1 MNFDERIN
9 KFLDRLSDFFAHYP
23 GVLPIVGLL
32 LIVLN
37 FILQI
42 FPGPNGGWVVES
54 NLCLHLGLILGMI
67 GFLLVRPITRE

>member
-1 MNFDERIN
+1 MSFDERMN
-9 KFLDRLSDFFAHYP
+9 RFLDWLSDFFAQYP
-23 GVLPIVGLL
+23 GVLPILGLL

-42 FPGPNGGWVVES
+42 FPGPNSGWFVES
-54 NLCLHLGLILGMI
+54 NFCLHLGLIIAMI